1 MGKRGA
7 VALLIAPYL
16 LGLLSLIILPSL
28 FAFLLAF
35 TNFDALTTPAWVG
48 VSNFTRLFSDRLFG
62 FALLNTL
69 FYLALAVPLR
79 IGCAFVLALLLQA
92 ASRGARWARSV
103 VYLPTVIPEIA
114 YALIWLVAL
123 NPLYGP
129 VNLILGAFGLPT
141 PSWATE
147 PWPARLALVGI
158 AVWQLGESFVVLLA
172 ALASIPRALH
182 EASAL
187 DGANAWARL
196 RYLLLPLLLPSLLL
210 LTARDIILCLQT
222 NFVPA
227 LVITKGGPGYATLFI
242 PLYAYQRAFEDLRLG
257 YAAAVVWTLY
267 LITLLA
273 VGLQWRLGRRWA
285 YEGSLF

>member
-1 MGKRGA
+1 
-7 VALLIAPYL
+7 
-16 LGLLSLIILPSL
+16 
-28 FAFLLAF
+28 
-35 TNFDALTTPAWVG
+35 
-48 VSNFTRLFSDRLFG
+48 
-62 FALLNTL
+62 
-69 FYLALAVPLR
+69 
-79 IGCAFVLALLLQA
+79 
-92 ASRGARWARSV
+92 V
-103 VYLPTVIPEIA
+103 VYLPTVVPEIA

-129 VNLILGAFGLPT
+129 VNLILGGLGLPT
-141 PSWATE
+141 PSWSTE
-147 PWPARLALVGI
+147 PWPARFALVGI

-172 ALASIPRALH
+172 ALASIPRYLH

-187 DGANAWARL
+187 DGATTWARL
-196 RYLLLPLLLPSLLL
+196 RYILLPLLLPSLLL
-210 LTARDIILCLQT
+210 LTARDMILCLQT

-273 VGLQWRLGRRWA
+273 VGLQWRLGRRRA
-285 YEGSLF
+285 YEGSLV